1 MNSSC
6 PQDVTVVGL
15 TLMANPKTVL
25 VVGGT
30 GGVEAF
36 LLRHSGAH
44 AMRVEA
50 LEVAVENAEGGGR
63 ATLTPPRFAEWNHCT
78 ASSRHPIS
86 SLMYTCGM
94 IL

>member
-36 LLRHSGAH
+36 LLGFNATVVALSPNRDLLQAAGVVIEDTPKGA
-44 AMRVEA
+44 RWDLGE
-50 LEVAVENAEGGGR
+50 
-63 ATLTPPRFAEWNHCT
+63 
-78 ASSRHPIS
+78 
-86 SLMYTCGM
+86 
-94 IL
+94 